1 MDAAKIYGFYF
12 WSSKNN
18 TGTLEW
24 TQPVNRG
31 KNKYDEILG
40 CFSVYKI
47 NENKNEREHEKVWQN
62 R

>member
-12 WSSKNN
+12 WSCN

-24 TQPVNRG
+24 TQPVNRD
-31 KNKYDEILG
+31 KNKYNEILG
-40 CFSVYKI
+40 CFSVNKI
-47 NENKNEREHEKVWQN
+47 NENKNKRENEKFWQN